1 MPTGLFSTDGV
12 IGNREDLTDVLT
24 NISPTETPFLS
35 SIGRSRA
42 SGVFHEW
49 QTDTLA
55 AAATAGANAAAEG
68 ASAAPA
74 SGNTSTRIGNRTQIF
89 TKELS
94 VSNTQMSVSI
104 AGRAS
109 EWEYQMNKRMKELAR
124 DIESQ
129 LILSSAQSTGDT
141 TADTARQLEGWGMSD
156 ETNATAGFLSSNV
169 ETLLTTAS
177 DTGTRK
183 NLTETVFNNIL
194 QTCWNSGGNPDA
206 IHVNGYNK
214 RVISTFSANATRT
227 ASVDFGDT
235 RLQAAVDVYQ
245 SDFGIVKILANRYV
259 PQTNVAVIE
268 TQYWKLAE
276 LRPLTFSRLAKD
288 GDRELG
294 QFVTEVTLA
303 AMAPTSSGKI
313 IGCASAAGATT

>member
-12 IGNREDLTDVLT
+12 IGNRADLTEVLT

-35 SIGRSRA
+35 SIGRTRA

-49 QTDTLA
+49 QTDSLA
-55 AAATAGANAAAEG
+55 AAAANAAAEG

-74 SGNTSTRIGNRTQIF
+74 SGGTSTRIGNRTQIF
-89 TKELS
+89 TSELE
-94 VSNTQMSVSI
+94 VSNTQMAVSV

-109 EWEYQMNKRMKELAR
+109 EWEYQMKKRMKELAR
-124 DIESQ
+124 DIEFQ
-129 LILSSAQSTGDT
+129 LVNSSAQAAGDT
-141 TADTARQLEGWGMSD
+141 TADTARQLEGWGMAAI
-156 ETNATAGFLSSNV
+156 TNATAGFLSSNV
-169 ETLLTTAS
+169 VPALTTAS

-183 NLTETVFNNIL
+183 NLTETLFNNIL

-206 IHVNGYNK
+206 VHVNGYNK
-214 RVISTFSANATRT
+214 RVISSFSANSTRT
-227 ASVDFGDT
+227 SSVDFGDT

-245 SDFGIVKILANRYV
+245 SDFGIVKILLNRYV
-259 PQTNVAVIE
+259 AATNVAVIE
-268 TQYWKLAE
+268 SQYWRIAE
-276 LRPLTFSRLAKD
+276 LRPLAFSRLAKD

-294 QFVTEVTLA
+294 QFVTELTLQ

-313 IGCASAAGATT
+313 IGVASAEGATT

>member
-1 MPTGLFSTDGV
+1 MPTGLFTTDGV

-35 SIGRSRA
+35 SIGRTRA

-55 AAATAGANAAAEG
+55 DAATAGANSNAEG

-74 SGNTSTRIGNRTQIF
+74 SGGVTTRIGNRTQIF
-89 TKELS
+89 SKQLE
-94 VSNTQMSVSI
+94 VSNTQMSVSV

-109 EWEYQMNKRMKELAR
+109 EWEYQMKKRMKELAR

-129 LILSSAQSTGDT
+129 LVLSSALAAGDA
-141 TADTARQLEGWGMSD
+141 TADGARQLEGWGMTAI
-156 ETNATAGFLSSNV
+156 TNATAGFLSANV
-169 ETLLTTAS
+169 ETALTTAS

-183 NLTETVFNNIL
+183 NLTETIFNNLL
-194 QTCWNSGGNPDA
+194 QTCWTAGGNPDA
-206 IHVNGYNK
+206 VHTNGYNK
-214 RVISTFSANATRT
+214 RVISSFSANSTRFS
-227 ASVDFGDT
+227 SVDFGDT

-245 SDFGIVKILANRYV
+245 SDFGIVKILLNRYV
-259 PQTNVAVIE
+259 AATNVAIIE

-294 QFVTEVTLA
+294 QFVIEATLA
-303 AMAPTSSGKI
+303 GYAPTSSGKI
-313 IGCASAAGATT
+313 IGIASAEGATT